1 MKYTKID
8 LVWNNLSI
16 KSSDNY
22 LILDNI
28 SGTASSSSL
37 TILIGSIGTGKSS
50 LMNILSGNRK
60 KKLKISG
67 EVSLIYRCDDTS
79 SPNSSTISLVDDTF
93 DFYILFSVYETI
105 FLAVKFFNIAE
116 STEYLDAV
124 TSSIINLLDISYIKN
139 TYLINL
145 SQGERKLVS
154 IGVILSEDPSIILL
168 DEPFDF
174 LDRYHIKKILHIL
187 KKLSTKSKTVFLT
200 MNSPY
205 RYILRECDQIYIL
218 GYKSVMFRGSY
229 KEYLSF
235 FNLSNRDTDEVVID
249 ILSIDYTKESNKI
262 RDIQKI
268 EHVRELWM
276 ENSRVEYGKVN
287 EGDDSNKDTQSR
299 KRDDD
304 SNKDTQS
311 RKRDDD
317 SNKDTQSRKRDDD
330 SNKDTQSR
338 KRDDDS
344 NKDTQSSKRDDN
356 KCSLK
361 KIKILF
367 GRLVL
372 NFFRSRDSYLNVLFQ
387 KSVFLILSCLV
398 YPFIGYSQEDI
409 QTRIGLLGFLILN
422 SIDRSMSIVHSS
434 LLPCKSILGREI
446 SVGMYNSTEGYI
458 SYYLYSFCVIYF
470 STILYII
477 PVYWITRI
485 YNNLYHFVLFLI
497 NHFCLA
503 NFIVSYSLLVGII
516 SKSSKTAHVV
526 GSVGLMICS
535 AFSGIFVNV
544 NTIPSWS
551 RWMTWLSPLYYALEF
566 SLQISLSNLV
576 FKCDKRSCFMT
587 GKEVLEDI
595 GMNRMNHFIA
605 LGIFIFYIIGII
617 LLGIFMMSMY
627 YRRKIKY

>member
-50 LMNILSGNRK
+50 LMNILSGNIK
-60 KKLKISG
+60 KKIKISG
-67 EVSLIYRCDDTS
+67 EVSLMYRCDDTS

>member
-1 MKYTKID
+1 M
-8 LVWNNLSI
+8 
-16 KSSDNY
+16 
-22 LILDNI
+22 
-28 SGTASSSSL
+28 
-37 TILIGSIGTGKSS
+37 
-50 LMNILSGNRK
+50 
-60 KKLKISG
+60 
-67 EVSLIYRCDDTS
+67 
-79 SPNSSTISLVDDTF
+79 
-93 DFYILFSVYETI
+93 
-105 FLAVKFFNIAE
+105 
-116 STEYLDAV
+116 
-124 TSSIINLLDISYIKN
+124 
-139 TYLINL
+139 
-145 SQGERKLVS
+145 
-154 IGVILSEDPSIILL
+154 
-168 DEPFDF
+168 
-174 LDRYHIKKILHIL
+174 
-187 KKLSTKSKTVFLT
+187 
-200 MNSPY
+200 
-205 RYILRECDQIYIL
+205 
-218 GYKSVMFRGSY
+218 
-229 KEYLSF
+229 
-235 FNLSNRDTDEVVID
+235 
-249 ILSIDYTKESNKI
+249 
-262 RDIQKI
+262 
-268 EHVRELWM
+268 
-276 ENSRVEYGKVN
+276 
-287 EGDDSNKDTQSR
+287 
-299 KRDDD
+299 
-304 SNKDTQS
+304 
-311 RKRDDD
+311 
-317 SNKDTQSRKRDDD
+317 RDDD

-372 NFFRSRDSYLNVLFQ
+372 NFFRSKDSYLNVLFQ

>member
-50 LMNILSGNRK
+50 LMNILSGNIK
-60 KKLKISG
+60 KKTKISG

>member
-50 LMNILSGNRK
+50 LMNILSGNIK
-60 KKLKISG
+60 KKIKISG

>member
-50 LMNILSGNRK
+50 LMNILSGNIK